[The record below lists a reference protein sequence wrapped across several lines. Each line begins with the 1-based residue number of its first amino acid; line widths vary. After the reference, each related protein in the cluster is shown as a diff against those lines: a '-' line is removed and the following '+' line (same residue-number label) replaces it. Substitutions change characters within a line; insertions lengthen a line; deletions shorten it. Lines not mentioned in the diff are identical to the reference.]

1 MALHCPKGIRVTR
14 IAELIE
20 NPSCFTEEPCDL
32 IVDGDVSVQEAV
44 RAVLDAGA
52 DSLGIS
58 HPDFE
63 QPVFLSRSQL
73 LELMVRELDT
83 IQEKMNDLQVQL
95 EQQMQNQIELMEVG
109 AACLL
114 EARKNKLESAV
125 QNLIEGMILLNE
137 NGYVEQVN
145 EVAARM
151 LGLSETA
158 DRRQVGEVLEQLG
171 CGELIRSGEIHQPE
185 GGEFQIKS
193 ANRRLLRVRWK
204 RIYDEWKHPLGLALC
219 LRDITDE
226 IAAENTKND
235 FITAISHELRTPLT
249 SIQNSV
255 SNILAGV
262 TGKIAGKTRQYL
274 YTMKQDCH
282 RFADLINDLLDMAKL
297 EAGNMPIACK
307 VMDLDSLIRT
317 TVKEFQ
323 EEAQKTGIQ
332 LNCRTAGTITPIYA
346 DIKKIRQVLCNL
358 IRNAIQFT
366 PAGGRITVSLETQG
380 NNIVT
385 CVQDTGVGISPEIQ
399 KYIFTKF
406 YQVAR
411 QAGPGSKGSGLGLA
425 ICKGIVQIH
434 GGLIWLE
441 SEPSKGSRFYF
452 SLPKTDP
459 QLILRRHLETLS
471 HGSSPNPRRMALLMV
486 RFEPAGSQCELQ
498 AVKDAAGPIINELLA
513 QSRFF
518 LTCGTDLA
526 LQTDDREIVFLINE
540 FGQQKIEKVCKRID
554 KMIHHHLK
562 KNFSAPLILPMMAA
576 AEYPTDVSDPAQLS
590 IQARAKLTET
600 ACAKGPGDRE

>member
-1 MALHCPKGIRVTR
+1 MTS

-20 NPSCFTEEPCDL
+20 NPLCFTEEPCDL
-32 IVDGDVSVQEAV
+32 IVDGDLSVQEVV
-44 RAVLDAGA
+44 RTVLHAGA

-58 HPDFE
+58 HPEFE
-63 QPVFLSRSQL
+63 KTIFLSRSQL
-73 LELMVRELDT
+73 LELMVKELDS
-83 IQEKMNDLQVQL
+83 IQEKVNDLQAQL
-95 EQQMQNQIELMEVG
+95 EQQLNNQIELMEVG

-125 QNLIEGMILLNE
+125 QSLIEGMILLNE
-137 NGYVEQVN
+137 KGMVEQVN

-151 LGLSETA
+151 LGLPETA
-158 DRRQVGEVLEQLG
+158 DQAEVGEVLNQLG
-171 CGELIRSGEIHQPE
+171 CGELIRSGGTEE
-185 GGEFQIKS
+185 SSGGEFQIKS
-193 ANRRLLRVRWK
+193 KNQRLLRVRWK
-204 RIYDEWKHPLGLALC
+204 QIRDEWDHPLGLALC

-262 TGKIAGKTRQYL
+262 TGKVADKTRQYL

-297 EAGNMPIACK
+297 EAGNMPITCK

-317 TVKEFQ
+317 TVKEFT
-323 EEAQKTGIQ
+323 EEAQKAGIALACQ
-332 LNCRTAGTITPIYA
+332 TAGTITPVYA
-346 DIKKIRQVLCNL
+346 DIKKIRQVLSNL

-366 PAGGRITVSLETQG
+366 PSGGQITVSLEPKG
-380 NNIVT
+380 SDIIT
-385 CVQDTGVGISPEIQ
+385 CVRDTGVGISPDIQ

-425 ICKGIVQIH
+425 ISKGIVQIH
-434 GGLIWLE
+434 GGSIWLE

-459 QLILRRHLETLS
+459 QFILHKHLETLS
-471 HGSSPNPRRMALLMV
+471 RGSAADPVRMALLMI
-486 RFEPAGSQCELQ
+486 RFEPAGSLSELQ
-498 AVKDAAGPIINELLA
+498 AVKDAAGPILNDLLS

-518 LTCGTDLA
+518 LACATDLA
-526 LQTDDREIVFLINE
+526 LQTNDREIVFLIHE
-540 FGQQKIEKVCKRID
+540 LGQQKIDKVYKRID
-554 KMIHHHLK
+554 KMIQHHLK
-562 KNFSAPLILPMMAA
+562 KNFSDHSILPMMAL
-576 AEYPTDVSDPAQLS
+576 AEYPTDTSDPIQLPTR
-590 IQARAKLTET
+590 ARAKLTET
-600 ACAKGPGDRE
+600 ACGKGQGDRQ

>member
-1 MALHCPKGIRVTR
+1 VTR
-14 IAELIE
+14 IADLIE

-32 IVDGDVSVQEAV
+32 IVDGDLSVQEAV

-73 LELMVRELDT
+73 LDLMVRELDA
-83 IQEKMNDLQVQL
+83 IQEKVNELQTQL
-95 EQQMQNQIELMEVG
+95 EQQLQNQIELMEVG

-114 EARKNKLESAV
+114 EARNNKLESAV
-125 QNLIEGMILLNE
+125 QSLIEGMILLNE
-137 NGYVEQVN
+137 QGQVEQVN
-145 EVAARM
+145 EVASRM

-158 DRRQVGEVLEQLG
+158 DSNQVSEVLNQLG
-171 CGELIRSGEIHQPE
+171 CSELIRSGGTDQPG

-193 ANRRLLRVRWK
+193 KNQRLLRVRWK
-204 RIYDEWKHPLGLALC
+204 RIHDEWDHPLGLALC

-262 TGKIAGKTRQYL
+262 TGKVADKTRQYL

-317 TVKEFQ
+317 TGKEFQ
-323 EEAQKTGIQ
+323 EEAKKAGIQ
-332 LNCRTAGTITPIYA
+332 LNCQTSGTITPIYA

-366 PAGGRITVSLETQG
+366 PSGGQITVSLEPQG
-380 NNIVT
+380 SNIVT
-385 CVQDTGVGISPEIQ
+385 CVRDTGVGISPDIQ
-399 KYIFTKF
+399 KYMFTKF

-434 GGLIWLE
+434 GGSIWLE

-452 SLPKTDP
+452 SLSKTDP

-471 HGSSPNPRRMALLMV
+471 QGSGGDSKRMALLMV
-486 RFEPAGSQCELQ
+486 RFEPSGSLCELQ
-498 AVKDAAGPIINELLA
+498 AIKDAAGPIINDLLA

-540 FGQQKIEKVCKRID
+540 FGQQKVDKVCKRID
-554 KMIHHHLK
+554 KMIQHHLK
-562 KNFSAPLILPMMAA
+562 KNFSDPSILPMMAV
-576 AEYPTDVSDPAQLS
+576 AEYPTDVSDPVQLS
-590 IQARAKLTET
+590 VQARAKLTET
-600 ACAKGPGDRE
+600 ACGKGHGDRE